1 MADNKLSLIVSFVG
15 QDRLSG
21 ALRNIIG
28 LGRTGTQA
36 LRPMFAEAKKLKTEM
51 ADLDREI
58 EKATGNVTPLI
69 NRQRALADA
78 LARVNTQIERH
89 KRISAIDSES
99 SRIAARGQALRA
111 QGASNVIGGASLAAP
126 LIVAGSAALQFS
138 SGLVDIQQKA
148 ELTNAETAQMARN
161 ILDAARAAHALPE
174 DLRSGVDVLAG
185 MGLDPREAVA
195 LIGPISR
202 LGTAFKVDI
211 ADGAN
216 AAFSN
221 LNNLKVP
228 IGETSRALDVM
239 AAAGKAGAFE
249 VRDMAQYFPALT
261 ASARALGQQGVS
273 AVADLSAALQ
283 IARRGTGD
291 SATAA
296 NNIQNLLSKINS
308 KGTADAFRKNFGVD
322 LPNALKRAYAE
333 GKTPLEAIAEITQ
346 RATGGDLSKLSFAF
360 EDMQAQGALRQ
371 LILDLGDYKKIRDQ
385 ISTGSAG
392 TVDAAFRQREAQD
405 ASIAWQAFKGSASEL
420 AITLGTTVLPAGTRV
435 LGVINGLLQGVS
447 QWAQANPR
455 LASGLTT
462 LVTGLIAARIGF
474 GALQYVL
481 GAALGPFSS
490 LWGVVMKWRALGSL
504 AAVFPQVA
512 AALGVLRTAALF
524 LAQGVLRAGLLLLGN
539 PLILAIVAIGLAVG
553 TVAYLVYRNW
563 DRIRAAFAQG
573 WAWVQNTLS
582 AAPGWLAGIGSAM
595 MQGLLSAID
604 PFGLRNRLLEVARNG
619 INAFKAFFGIR
630 SPSRLFMAM
639 GGHLTAGLALGID
652 QGGNAPLRAIGRVAG
667 AVAGAGALSLAGPS
681 LAAASPTGGAAG
693 ARGSAAPVTVNI
705 YQQPGE
711 DAEALADRV
720 IRRLRA
726 EQARTRRSS
735 FQDDF

>member
-1 MADNKLSLIVSFVG
+1 MADNKLSLIVSFIG

-28 LGRTGTQA
+28 LGRSGSQA
-36 LRPMFAEAKKLKTEM
+36 LRPMFAEAKKLKGEI
-51 ADLDREI
+51 AGLDREL
-58 EKATGNVTPLI
+58 EKATGNITPLI
-69 NRQRALADA
+69 ERQRALADA
-78 LARVNTQIERH
+78 LARVNAQIDRQ
-89 KRISAIDSES
+89 KRIGAIDAES
-99 SRIAARGQALRA
+99 ARIAARGQALRSS
-111 QGASNVIGGASLAAP
+111 GTLNVVGGASLAAP
-126 LIVAGSAALQFS
+126 FVLATRAAFDFS

-148 ELTNAETAQMARN
+148 DLTNAQTAQMARN
-161 ILDAARAAHALPE
+161 ILAAAEAAHQLPE
-174 DLRSGVDVLAG
+174 DLRGGVDVLAG
-185 MGLDPREAVA
+185 MGLDPRQAVA
-195 LIGPISR
+195 LIGPIGR

-228 IGETSRALDVM
+228 IGETARALDVM

-261 ASARALGQQGVS
+261 AQARALGQQGVS

-296 NNIQNLLSKINS
+296 NNVQNLLAKINS

-346 RATGGDLSKLSFAF
+346 RATGGDLSRLSFAF

-371 LILDLGDYKKIRDQ
+371 LILDMGDYRRIRDQ

-405 ASIAWQAFKGSASEL
+405 ASIAWKAFTGSASQL
-420 AITLGTTVLPAGTRV
+420 AITLGTTVLPAATQFLGTV
-435 LGVINGLLQGVS
+435 NSVIGAVS
-447 QWAQANPR
+447 RWAQANPR
-455 LASGLTT
+455 AASALTS
-462 LVTGLIAARIGF
+462 LLGGLIAARIGF

-481 GAALGPFSS
+481 GSVLGPFST

-512 AALGVLRTAALF
+512 QAFGVLRVAALF
-524 LAQGVLRAGLLLLGN
+524 MARGIMQAGLMLLAN
-539 PLILAIVAIGLAVG
+539 PMVLAIVAIGAALAG
-553 TVAYLVYRNW
+553 LTYLVYANW
-563 DRIRAAFAQG
+563 GRIRAAFFAG
-573 WAWVQNTLS
+573 WQWVQNTL
-582 AAPGWLAGIGSAM
+582 AGAPAWLSNLGRM
-595 MQGLLSAID
+595 MMSGLLSAID
-604 PFGLRNRLLEVARNG
+604 PFALANRLLAVARNG
-619 INAFKAFFGIR
+619 VNAFKGFLGIK
-630 SPSRLFMAM
+630 SPSRLMMAM
-639 GGHLTAGLALGID
+639 GGHLTAGLAAGID
-652 QGGNAPLRAIGRVAG
+652 GGSGAPLRSMGRMAS

-681 LAAASPTGGAAG
+681 FAAPAGAGGSGAA
-693 ARGSAAPVTVNI
+693 RGGNTINI
-705 YQQPGE
+705 TIVQQPGE
-711 DAEALADRV
+711 DAQALAERV
-720 IRRLRA
+720 ARLLDKRA
-726 EQARTRRSS
+726 ASARRSS
-735 FQDDF
+735 FQDDY

>member
-15 QDRLSG
+15 QDKLSG
-21 ALRNIIG
+21 ALRSIIG

-36 LRPMFAEAKKLKTEM
+36 LRPMFAEAKKLKGEM
-51 ADLDREI
+51 AELDREI
-58 EKATGNVTPLI
+58 AKATGNVTPLI

-78 LARVNTQIERH
+78 MARVNTQIERQ
-89 KRISAIDSES
+89 KRINVIDNESA
-99 SRIAARGQALRA
+99 RIASRGQALRS
-111 QGASNVIGGASLAAP
+111 QGASNVIGGASLSAP
-126 LIVAGSAALQFS
+126 FILAGSAAMDFS
-138 SGLVDIQQKA
+138 SGMVDIQQKA
-148 ELTNAETAQMARN
+148 ELSNAETAQMARN
-161 ILDAARAAHALPE
+161 ILAAARAAHQLPE
-174 DLRSGVDVLAG
+174 NLRGGVDVLAG
-185 MGLDPREAVA
+185 MGLDPRQAVDM
-195 LIGPISR
+195 IGPISR

-221 LNNLKVP
+221 LNNLKV
-228 IGETSRALDVM
+228 GLADTGRALDIM
-239 AAAGKAGAFE
+239 AAGGKAGAFE

-273 AVADLSAALQ
+273 AVADLTAALQ

-296 NNIQNLLSKINS
+296 NNVQNLLAKINS
-308 KGTADAFRKNFGVD
+308 KSTAQAFQKNFGVD

-333 GKTPLEAIAEITQ
+333 GKTPLEAIADITKK
-346 RATGGDLSKLSFAF
+346 ATGGDLSKLSFAF

-371 LILDLGDYKKIRDQ
+371 LILDMGDYRKIREQ
-385 ISTGSAG
+385 ISTGAAG

-420 AITLGTTVLPAGTRV
+420 AITLGNTVLPAGTRV
-435 LGVINGLLQGVS
+435 LGMVNSLMMGVG

-462 LVTGLIAARIGF
+462 LVTALIATRIGF

-481 GAALGPFSS
+481 GAALGPFST

-512 AALGVLRTAALF
+512 QAFGVLRMAALF
-524 LAQGVLRAGLLLLGN
+524 MARGVMQAGLMLLAN
-539 PLILAIVAIGLAVG
+539 PMILAIVAIGAAVAL
-553 TVAYLVYRNW
+553 VAYLVYSNW
-563 DRIRAAFAQG
+563 GKIRTAFATG
-573 WAWVQNTLS
+573 WQWVKDTLS
-582 AAPGWLAGIGSAM
+582 AAPGWLSNLGSM
-595 MQGLLSAID
+595 MMSGLLSMID

-619 INAFKAFFGIR
+619 VNAFKAFFGIK
-630 SPSRLFMAM
+630 SPSRLMMAM
-639 GGHLTAGLALGID
+639 GGHMTAGLASGID
-652 QGGNAPLRAIGRVAG
+652 QGGRTPLRAMGRMAG
-667 AVAGAGALSLAGPS
+667 AVAGAGALTLAGPS
-681 LAAASPTGGAAG
+681 FASPAAAGGAGGARGGAA
-693 ARGSAAPVTVNI
+693 PITIQI

-711 DAEALADRV
+711 DPQALAERVARLLDR
-720 IRRLRA
+720 RQGRA
-726 EQARTRRSS
+726 RRSS
-735 FQDDF
+735 YQDDF

>member
-28 LGRTGTQA
+28 LGRTGSQA

-51 ADLDREI
+51 AGLDREI

-78 LARVNTQIERH
+78 LARVNTQIDRQ
-89 KRISAIDSES
+89 KRIGAIDSES
-99 SRIAARGQALRA
+99 SRIAARGQALRS

-126 LIVAGSAALQFS
+126 FILATRGAMDFS
-138 SGLVDIQQKA
+138 SGMVDIQQKA
-148 ELTNAETAQMARN
+148 ELSNAETAQMARN
-161 ILDAARAAHALPE
+161 IMNIARAAHTLPE
-174 DLRSGVDVLAG
+174 DVRSGVDVLAG
-185 MGLDPREAVA
+185 MGLDPRQAVQMMD
-195 LIGPISR
+195 PISR
-202 LGTAFKVDI
+202 LKTGFKVDI
-211 ADGAN
+211 PDAAN

-228 IGETSRALDVM
+228 IGETARALDVM

-296 NNIQNLLSKINS
+296 NNVQNLLSKINS
-308 KGTADAFRKNFGVD
+308 KATAQAFAKNFGID

-333 GKTPLEAIAEITQ
+333 GKTPLEAIADITKK
-346 RATGGDLSKLSFAF
+346 ATGGDLSKLSFAF

-371 LILDLGDYKKIRDQ
+371 LILDMGDYKKIRDQ
-385 ISTGSAG
+385 ISTSSAG
-392 TVDAAFRQREAQD
+392 TVDAAFRQRELNDPSVGWNSLTGAV
-405 ASIAWQAFKGSASEL
+405 QAFG
-420 AITLGTTVLPAGTRV
+420 ITVGTKLLPVVSPFLTQ
-435 LGVINGLLQGVS
+435 ITGLLGAVGD
-447 QWAQANPR
+447 WANRNPG
-455 LASGLTT
+455 LASGLAQ
-462 LVTGLIAARIGF
+462 LAASAVAAKIGF
-474 GALQYVL
+474 GVLQYTF
-481 GAALGPFSS
+481 GAALGPFSA
-490 LWGVVMKWRALGSL
+490 LWGVVLKWHEFGTL
-504 AAVFPQVA
+504 AAVFPKVA
-512 AALGVLRTAALF
+512 QSFTILRSAAVIFGNGMLRVGLMMLGNPMFLALAALGV
-524 LAQGVLRAGLLLLGN
+524 
-539 PLILAIVAIGLAVG
+539 AIGV
-553 TVAYLVYRNW
+553 VAYLVYKNW
-563 DRIRAAFAQG
+563 DKIKAAFG
-573 WAWVQNTLS
+573 SAWQWIKDTLS

-619 INAFKAFFGIR
+619 INAFKAFFGIK

-639 GGHLTAGLALGID
+639 GGHLTAGLAMGID
-652 QGGNAPLRAIGRVAG
+652 GGRGAPLRAMGRVAG

-681 LAAASPTGGAAG
+681 LAAPSPAGGAAG
-693 ARGSAAPVTVNI
+693 ARGGLTIGSIVI
-705 YQQPGE
+705 HQQPGE
-711 DAEALADRV
+711 DAEALAERV
-720 IRRLRA
+720 IRRLKA

-735 FQDDF
+735 YQDDF

>member
-15 QDRLSG
+15 QDKLSG

-28 LGRTGTQA
+28 LGRTGAQA
-36 LRPMFAEAKKLKTEM
+36 LRPMFAEAKKLKGEM

-58 EKATGNVTPLI
+58 EKASGNVTPLI

-78 LARVNTQIERH
+78 LARVNNQIDRQ
-89 KRISAIDSES
+89 KKLGAIDSES

-111 QGASNVIGGASLAAP
+111 EGASNVIGGASLAAP
-126 LIVAGSAALQFS
+126 FILAGSAAMQFS
-138 SGLVDIQQKA
+138 SGMVDIQQKA

-161 ILDAARAAHALPE
+161 ILAAARAAHALPE
-174 DLRSGVDVLAG
+174 DLRGGVDVLAG
-185 MGLDPREAVA
+185 MGLDPRQAVEM
-195 LIGPISR
+195 IGPISR

-221 LNNLKVP
+221 LNNLKVSL
-228 IGETSRALDVM
+228 GDTGRALDIM

-249 VRDMAQYFPALT
+249 VKDMAQYFPALT
-261 ASARALGQQGVS
+261 ASARALGQEGVS

-296 NNIQNLLSKINS
+296 NNVQNLLSKINS
-308 KGTADAFRKNFGVD
+308 KATAQAFSKNFGID

-333 GKTPLEAIAEITQ
+333 GKTPLEAIADITKK
-346 RATGGDLSKLSFAF
+346 ATGGDLSKLSFAF

-371 LILDLGDYKKIRDQ
+371 LILDMGDYKKIRDQ
-385 ISTGSAG
+385 ISTSSAG

-435 LGVINGLLQGVS
+435 LGMVNALMQGVG

-481 GAALGPFSS
+481 GAALGPFST

-524 LAQGVLRAGLLLLGN
+524 LAQGVMRAGLMLLAN
-539 PLILAIVAIGLAVG
+539 PMILAIVAIGAAVAL
-553 TVAYLVYRNW
+553 VAYLVFSNW
-563 DRIRAAFAQG
+563 GKIRAAFTTG
-573 WAWVQNTLS
+573 WRWVQNTLS
-582 AAPGWLAGIGSAM
+582 AAPAWMAGIGSAM

-604 PFGLRNRLLEVARNG
+604 PLGLRNRLLDVARNG
-619 INAFKAFFGIR
+619 VNAFKAFFGIK
-630 SPSRLFMAM
+630 SPSRLMMAM
-639 GGHLTAGLALGID
+639 GGHMASGLALGID
-652 QGGNAPLRAIGRVAG
+652 QGGRAPLRAMGRMAG
-667 AVAGAGALSLAGPS
+667 AVAGAGALSLAGPA
-681 LAAASPTGGAAG
+681 LAAASPASGAAG
-693 ARGSAAPVTVNI
+693 ARGGITIGSIVI
-705 YQQPGE
+705 HQQPGE

-720 IRRLRA
+720 IRRLKA